1 MSTLL
6 AGLLLFLGIH
16 SISIVAPGLRDRIAA
31 RIGTG
36 PWKGLYALA
45 ATVGLVLVVR
55 GFLPARAVAT
65 ISARLAAGD
74 DGAATKDKA

>member
-1 MSTLL
+1 MSTLI
-6 AGLLLFLGIH
+6 AGLLLFLGVH
-16 SISIVAPGLRDRIAA
+16 SIAILSPGLRDRLAA
-31 RIGTG
+31 RLGTG

-65 ISARLAAGD
+65 
-74 DGAATKDKA
+74 T